1 MVFMAISREELRERL
16 DALPRLRLAALPT
29 PMEPLDRLS
38 AHLGGPRILVKR
50 EDLTGMA
57 MGGNKIREFEY
68 QIAQAVEGG
77 CDVLVHSAA
86 AQSNQSRQTA
96 AVAAKLGLQAVMV
109 GRDDAHAQSQGNL
122 LLARIFGAEVHLPA
136 VDDQAAAVA
145 DRMQALRAEGRSPFH
160 TSTDAR
166 VFRSV
171 AYVDGALELLAQCEA
186 LGVEPDAIYL
196 CSGAYTHVG
205 LVVGLKALGIDLR
218 VVGISP
224 SPRDDGQAAAGHA
237 ELGREC
243 AEVLGLDL
251 QLSPQDFESYAAFV
265 GPDYGVVTE
274 ESKAALHLV
283 AEQEGLLLDPSYTS
297 KAMAGL
303 IAHIGDRWWDA
314 EQTIVFL
321 HTGGTPALF
330 AYAKDLGYE

>member
-1 MVFMAISREELRERL
+1 MAISREELRGRL
-16 DALPRLRLAALPT
+16 DGLPRLHLAALPT
-29 PMEPLDRLS
+29 PIEPLDRLS
-38 AHLGGPRILVKR
+38 AHLGGPRIFVKR
-50 EDLTGMA
+50 EDLTGVA

-68 QIAQAVEGG
+68 QIAQAVERG

-96 AVAAKLGLQAVMV
+96 AVAAKLGLKAVVV

-122 LLARIFGAEVHLPA
+122 LLARLFGAEVHLPA
-136 VDDQAAAVA
+136 PQEQAAVVA
-145 DRMQALRAEGRSPFH
+145 AKMEALRAEGHTPFH

-171 AYVDGALELLAQCEA
+171 AYVDGALELLAQCEQQ
-186 LGVEPDAIYL
+186 GIEPDAIYL

-205 LVVGLKALGIDLR
+205 LVVGLKALGVDWR

-224 SPRDDGQAAAGHA
+224 SPRDDQLAAEGHA
-237 ELGREC
+237 ELAREC
-243 AEVLGLDL
+243 AGVLALDL
-251 QLSPQDFESYAAFV
+251 ELSPEDFESYADFV

-303 IAHIGDRWWDA
+303 IAHIDDGRWQA
-314 EQTIVFL
+314 GQTIVFL

>member
-1 MVFMAISREELRERL
+1 MVFMAISREELRARL

-145 DRMQALRAEGRSPFH
+145 DRMKALRAEGRSPFH

-171 AYVDGALELLAQCEA
+171 AYVDGALEMLAQCEA
-186 LGVEPDAIYL
+186 LGVEPDAFYL

-224 SPRDDGQAAAGHA
+224 SPRDDGHAAAGHA

-314 EQTIVFL
+314 EQTILFL

>member
-1 MVFMAISREELRERL
+1 MAISREELSARL
-16 DALPRLRLAALPT
+16 DALPRLRFAALPT
-29 PMEPLDRLS
+29 PMEALDRLS

-136 VDDQAAAVA
+136 IDDQAEAVA
-145 DRMQALRAEGRSPFH
+145 HKMQALRAEGRSPFH

-171 AYVDGALELLAQCEA
+171 AYVDGALEMLVQCEA

-224 SPRDDGQAAAGHA
+224 SPRDDGHAAAAHA

-265 GPDYGVVTE
+265 GPDYGVVTK

-303 IAHIGDRWWDA
+303 IAHIGDGWWDA

>member
-1 MVFMAISREELRERL
+1 MR
-16 DALPRLRLAALPT
+16 
-29 PMEPLDRLS
+29 
-38 AHLGGPRILVKR
+38 
-50 EDLTGMA
+50 
-57 MGGNKIREFEY
+57 
-68 QIAQAVEGG
+68 
-77 CDVLVHSAA
+77 AA
-86 AQSNQSRQTA
+86 A
-96 AVAAKLGLQAVMV
+96 
-109 GRDDAHAQSQGNL
+109 
-122 LLARIFGAEVHLPA
+122 
-136 VDDQAAAVA
+136 
-145 DRMQALRAEGRSPFH
+145 
-160 TSTDAR
+160 
-166 VFRSV
+166 
-171 AYVDGALELLAQCEA
+171 AQCEA

-224 SPRDDGQAAAGHA
+224 SPRDDGHAAAGHA

-314 EQTIVFL
+314 EQTILFL